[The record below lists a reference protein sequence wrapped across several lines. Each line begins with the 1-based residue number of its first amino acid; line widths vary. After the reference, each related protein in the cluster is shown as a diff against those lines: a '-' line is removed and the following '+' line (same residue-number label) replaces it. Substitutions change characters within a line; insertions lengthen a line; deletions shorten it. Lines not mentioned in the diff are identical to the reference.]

1 MTENAIENF
10 TEHYCEP
17 RTPLVDATT
26 WVLTTKRVG
35 DKVAGWV
42 IDSLDEE
49 SVRCLETSERCQVTS
64 FCYPTGARVVRA
76 RLMRELD
83 EAVEK

>member
-1 MTENAIENF
+1 MTEDNRYPAQ
-10 TEHYCEP
+10 EP
-17 RTPLVDATT
+17 VDKQSEQQPGKLPEASA

-42 IDSLDEE
+42 INSLDE
-49 SVRCLETSERCQVTS
+49 SNIRRLDTSERCEVTS

-76 RLMRELD
+76 RLSRQD
-83 EAVEK
+83 Y